1 MEIPASPSSR
11 PSGRLLR
18 SLQVAAVV
26 VIAMAIGADVVT
38 TLLAGAPWWQFLPVL
53 MVSAGVVA
61 IFRRP
66 LLALVLISAAPLV
79 AAAAGHVVTAIW
91 SITCFAGF
99 VLVLRGLPALPTG
112 AVLAA
117 ATFVGSAWYTGT
129 IDPSVEPSAAVAPFA
144 AAVCVAIASAL
155 RSSHRYRLEV
165 EQRMREAET
174 TRRTAVERGVATE
187 RLRIARD
194 LHDSVGHRIAVVNMH
209 LGAAEVHLPPGA
221 EATGADLAAARAG
234 VQAVLRETQQIL
246 TVLRVEGTG
255 GASGAAFGHEHI
267 ADLVAS
273 SRAAGL
279 RLEASIGDLDRPLS
293 PPASAAA
300 YRIVQEALTNAG
312 KHGTGSVSLT
322 ITQDEDGTIVIDMH
336 NLAAPDGTDP
346 GIGGYGLIGMQ
357 ERAASVGGT
366 VETRAVGGVF
376 TLQAI
381 IPADGGRA

>member
-246 TVLRVEGTG
+246 TVLRVE
-255 GASGAAFGHEHI
+255 HI

-322 ITQDEDGTIVIDMH
+322 ITQDEEGTIVIDMH